1 MEDIENTVSVDDGAE
16 AFIELLN
23 ANGVDYIFL
32 NPGTASGPIQEAL
45 SKYKALGKRAPEVI
59 TCLHE
64 FVALSAAH
72 GYFMVSRKPQ
82 VVLVHLALGTLQLG
96 GALLN
101 AQRGRAG
108 VVICATRV
116 PSDREGNGTGMPSF
130 PLHWIHEQFD
140 QAAPVRDYVKWEYE
154 LRSNETIHEVVQRAF
169 RITSTEPCGPAYLVL
184 RQDLLGQKME
194 EVRIPPVARHA
205 AASAPQVDT
214 ALIEKAAAILI
225 EAKEPLIVTGYS
237 GRYSQGV
244 GALVELAEILGA
256 RVVTSQYNMN
266 FPTTHPL
273 FGGFGSEPHL
283 NNADVILVIDHDVP
297 YIPAR
302 ANLKPDAK
310 LIHFDIDTVKLDFP
324 MWGFA
329 ADILAQCDSTKALP
343 LLSQVIRQRATPED
357 KARFQAR
364 FQRLQGEHQQRE
376 KSQDL
381 ATTKAAPKPI
391 SADWLCH
398 CIAEVI
404 DDNTIVI
411 EETVTN
417 RSAVLR
423 HINRTK
429 PGTFFGNEGASLGWG
444 LGAALGA
451 KLASPDSTV
460 VTLVGDGSF
469 IFGCPIPA
477 LWAANVHHPPFLCI
491 IFNNKMYNAPK
502 LGIRGSNGGQSYS
515 EKTGHWVG
523 LDINPPPS
531 YALIGQAC
539 GAYSQLV
546 ENPEDLQPALK
557 NAIEQ
562 VRQGKPAVIDVRIK

>member
-1 MEDIENTVSVDDGAE
+1 MENIEKTVSVDEGGE

-32 NPGTASGPIQEAL
+32 NPGTASGSVQEAL
-45 SKYKALGKRAPEVI
+45 SKFKALGKRAPDVI

-72 GYFMVSRKPQ
+72 GYFMVSGKPQ

-116 PSDREGNGTGMPSF
+116 PSDREGKRIFSF
-130 PLHWIHEQFD
+130 PLHWIHEEFD

-154 LRSNETIHEVVQRAF
+154 LRSIETIQEVVQRAF
-169 RITSTEPCGPAYLVL
+169 QIASTEPCGPAYLVL
-184 RQDLLGQKME
+184 PQDLLAQKMK

-205 AASAPQVDT
+205 AASAPQVDS
-214 ALIEKAAAILI
+214 ALMEKAAEMLI
-225 EAKEPLIVTGYS
+225 RAEEPLIITGYS
-237 GRYSQGV
+237 GRHPRGV
-244 GALVELAEILGA
+244 AALVELAETLGA
-256 RVVTSQYNMN
+256 RVVTSQYYMN

-273 FGGFGSEPHL
+273 FGGFGPEPHL
-283 NNADVILVIDHDVP
+283 KDADIIFVIDHDVP

-324 MWGFA
+324 MWGFP
-329 ADILAQCDSTKALP
+329 ADILAGCDSSKALP
-343 LLSQVIRQRATPED
+343 LLNQVIRQKATPED
-357 KARFQAR
+357 EVRFKAR
-364 FQRLQGEHQQRE
+364 FQRLESEHQKQRE
-376 KSQDL
+376 QRRDFPMTKSDQ
-381 ATTKAAPKPI
+381 KPI

-398 CIAEVI
+398 CLAELI
-404 DDNTIVI
+404 DDDTIVV
-411 EETVTN
+411 EEAVTN
-417 RSAVLR
+417 RFAVLR
-423 HINRTK
+423 HIQRTK

-460 VTLVGDGSF
+460 VTLVGDGTF
-469 IFGCPIPA
+469 IFGCPIPT
-477 LWAANVHHPPFLCI
+477 LWAANVYRAPFLCI
-491 IFNNKMYNAPK
+491 IFNNKMYSAPK
-502 LGIRGSNGGQSYS
+502 LGVRGADGGQSFS
-515 EKTGHWVG
+515 EKTGLWIGV
-523 LDINPPPS
+523 DINPPPD

-539 GAYSQLV
+539 GAYGQVV
-546 ENPEDLQPALK
+546 EEPEDLQPALK
-557 NAIEQ
+557 NALEQ
-562 VRQGKPAVIDVRIK
+562 VRQGKPAVVDVRLG